1 MGGVHDGPFVGAK
14 AAPDAQPLAHAA
26 ARGAGPCY
34 PMGHEL
40 NMGLVGF
47 PEVRRTRGWWS
58 TEPGWHSGPVDKP
71 STSHDTDLETLVGE
85 WLDWSQAG
93 DLLGVSV
100 SKVRQL
106 IREHQLAAAVPA
118 PGAGQK
124 VPAALIQDGEIV
136 KGVPGVLTVLHDGG
150 YDDRESLVWLFTAD
164 DSLPGRPVD
173 ALRENRG
180 SEVKRR
186 AQAMA
191 F

>member
-1 MGGVHDGPFVGAK
+1 MDTTPTS
-14 AAPDAQPLAHAA
+14 DATDLDA
-26 ARGAGPCY
+26 
-34 PMGHEL
+34 
-40 NMGLVGF
+40 LVG
-47 PEVRRTRGWWS
+47 
-58 TEPGWHSGPVDKP
+58 D
-71 STSHDTDLETLVGE
+71 
-85 WLDWSQAG
+85 WLDWSQAA

-106 IREHQLAAAVPA
+106 IREHQLAAVVPS

-124 VPAALIQDGEIV
+124 IPAAFIMDGEVV

-150 YDDRESLVWLFTAD
+150 FDDREALTWLFTAD
-164 DSLPGRPVD
+164 ETIPGRPVD